1 MDEYN
6 RQASE
11 YIFRENNAEGRVGS
25 DEIDLHGQY
34 VEEAERILEERIK
47 YARANGQGR
56 LHVIVGKGNHSR
68 DHVQKIKPKVEE
80 VCRQLGLR
88 YGTEENEGRMWID
101 LQGGGG
107 GGGGAEVGY
116 QQPVY
121 QQPQHGGQHG
131 GQQHHG
137 QGGYQNQQPQQGGGY
152 QQGGQQQQQNNDNEE
167 LEKLAKKFLP
177 KIIRKLEGC
186 CTVM

>member
-1 MDEYN
+1 MDDYN

-47 YARANGQGR
+47 YAKANGQGR

-107 GGGGAEVGY
+107 GAGGPEVGY

-121 QQPQHGGQHG
+121 QQPQHG

-137 QGGYQNQQPQQGGGY
+137 QGGYQNQQPQHGGGY